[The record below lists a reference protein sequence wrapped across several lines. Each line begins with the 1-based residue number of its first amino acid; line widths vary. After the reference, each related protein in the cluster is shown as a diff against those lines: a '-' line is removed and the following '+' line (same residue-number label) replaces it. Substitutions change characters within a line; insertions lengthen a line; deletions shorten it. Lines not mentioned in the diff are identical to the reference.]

1 MGTITIEGI
10 PIEVQKKRIKNLHL
24 HVKADGSVYVTIP
37 RYVSLKEAEN
47 FARAN
52 VDWIRKQQGKIQLRP
67 SKEDYEAQKE
77 SLMQRIRPFLWKWEG
92 MTDLR

>member
-47 FARAN
+47 FVPKR
-52 VDWIRKQQGKIQLRP
+52 
-67 SKEDYEAQKE
+67 
-77 SLMQRIRPFLWKWEG
+77 
-92 MTDLR
+92 